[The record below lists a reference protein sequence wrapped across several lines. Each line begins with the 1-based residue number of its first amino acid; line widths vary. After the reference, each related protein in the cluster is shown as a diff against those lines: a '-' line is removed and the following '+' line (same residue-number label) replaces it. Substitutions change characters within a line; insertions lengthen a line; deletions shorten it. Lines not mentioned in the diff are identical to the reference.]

1 MGGQLV
7 YSLGLVVFVAV
18 QATFNA
24 AVARRRLREGM
35 RVVSYAPAPAPA
47 LAEAGQPL
55 PPPAVLFND
64 DCPICLER

>member
-1 MGGQLV
+1 VGGQLV
-7 YSLGLVVFVAV
+7 YSLGLVVFVAA

-35 RVVSYAPAPAPA
+35 RVVSYAPAPA